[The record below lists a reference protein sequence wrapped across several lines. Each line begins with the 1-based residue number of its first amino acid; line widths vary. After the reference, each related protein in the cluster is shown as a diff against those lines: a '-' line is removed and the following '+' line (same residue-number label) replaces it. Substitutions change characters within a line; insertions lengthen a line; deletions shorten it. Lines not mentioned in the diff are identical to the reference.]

1 MDDNELNLQL
11 VKNLLKRTEVQIDV
25 AYSGEECLEK
35 LATETYDI
43 VYLDHMMAGM
53 NGEETLEKIR
63 EQAIENRYGKPIPVI
78 AFSSNVYLFESHK
91 DGSSKFDA
99 YLLKPVDGNELDKS
113 LYTFLPE
120 NLIRKRSNEE
130 YFEAEMKKHTIS
142 EKEDKEKLLDRE
154 IGLAYCMQDESVYQE
169 ILTLFKENSTEKQK
183 ELEDAFSSSDYAKYR
198 LYSHGL
204 KTTSLTVGA
213 VLLSENAKKME
224 YAAKRVVEG
233 VEKEEAIQY
242 IRYNHSAFIRLYNKT
257 VEEASK
263 YLEP

>member
-1 MDDNELNLQL
+1 
-11 VKNLLKRTEVQIDV
+11 
-25 AYSGEECLEK
+25 
-35 LATETYDI
+35 
-43 VYLDHMMAGM
+43 
-53 NGEETLEKIR
+53 
-63 EQAIENRYGKPIPVI
+63 
-78 AFSSNVYLFESHK
+78 
-91 DGSSKFDA
+91 
-99 YLLKPVDGNELDKS
+99 
-113 LYTFLPE
+113 
-120 NLIRKRSNEE
+120 
-130 YFEAEMKKHTIS
+130 MKKHTIS

-169 ILTLFKENSTEKQK
+169 ILTLFIENSTENQK
-183 ELEDAFSSSDYAKYR
+183 VLEDAFSSFDYAKYR